1 MDPADII
8 RERVS
13 IQICSRYKL
22 SPFVMNTPKGVTVLC
37 CCKQFA
43 DQLKTDFDTSLS
55 NDMHSNNC
63 QINFVAGKLDFV

>member
-13 IQICSRYKL
+13 IQVCSKHEL

-43 DQLKTDFDTSLS
+43 DELKNDFDTSVGK
-55 NDMHSNNC
+55 DMRDC
-63 QINFVAGKLDFV
+63 DYQVNFVVGKLDFV